1 MTVITAS
8 YRTVGVHQINQWLWS
23 VLKDWEYK
31 AGEKAFAAYATG
43 SLASVS
49 PFVPAQQQAEY
60 TNIAG
65 GAPFI
70 VYNYVVNPNSEYYTV
85 KEQGAYII
93 YDNNVDR
100 LRSIHALMIDL
111 LRRQDVSAQDLN
123 GWLVPNS
130 PWDFKWISVASA
142 VGPDQFQQEGGRQG
156 ATISVQYEYTRDQN
170 TEGMR
175 F

>member
-1 MTVITAS
+1 MTITAS

-23 VLKDWEYK
+23 IMENWEYK
-31 AGEKAFAAYATG
+31 TGEKAFEAYATG
-43 SLASVS
+43 AMADVS
-49 PFVPAQQQAEY
+49 PFIPAQQQAEF

-93 YDNNVDR
+93 YDNNIDR
-100 LRSIHALMIDL
+100 LRSIHSLMIDL
-111 LRRQDVSAQDLN
+111 LRRHDKSAQELN
-123 GWLVPNS
+123 KWLPLNS
-130 PWDFKWISVASA
+130 PWNFKWISVASA

-156 ATISVQYEYTRDQN
+156 ATISVQCEYTRDQN
-170 TEGMR
+170 ASGMR